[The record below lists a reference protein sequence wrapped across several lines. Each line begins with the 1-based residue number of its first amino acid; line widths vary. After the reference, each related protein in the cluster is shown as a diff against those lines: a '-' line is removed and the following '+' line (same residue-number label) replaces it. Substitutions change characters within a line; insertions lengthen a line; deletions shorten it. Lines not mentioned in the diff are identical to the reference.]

1 MYFASH
7 LANTVS
13 YETVKLYLVAVQDLD
28 YHQQAGRA
36 GRDGNTS
43 DIVVI
48 YHGQQLSHCEEDVK
62 SFVRSDDCLREAS
75 YRPFDGNVRPLNPQ
89 FVHVV
94 TML

>member
-1 MYFASH
+1 MHGLVGPSTLLLPASEITLMYFASH

-48 YHGQQLSHCEEDVK
+48 YRGQQLSHCEEDVK
-62 SFVRSDDCLREAS
+62 SFVRSDDC
-75 YRPFDGNVRPLNPQ
+75 
-89 FVHVV
+89 
-94 TML
+94 